1 MGSAPGRCSGADLY
15 KRSVMRIHVKFHSRF
30 REIFDCKERDVEIAD
45 GANVRD
51 LLALLCTTEKQSS
64 TIYAEVDKKLK
75 HDVMITKNRMIIF
88 HMKRLETQLSHNDE
102 VAVLY
107 PACMG

>member
-1 MGSAPGRCSGADLY
+1 
-15 KRSVMRIHVKFHSRF
+15 MRIRVKFHSRF
-30 REIFDCKERDVEIAD
+30 REIFACEEREVEIAE

-51 LLALLCTTEKQSS
+51 LLAQLCTTEKQRD
-64 TIYAEVDKKLK
+64 TIYAEVGQKLK

-88 HMKRLETQLSHNDE
+88 HMKRLDTQLAPDDE

>member
-1 MGSAPGRCSGADLY
+1 M
-15 KRSVMRIHVKFHSRF
+15 KIHVKFHSRF
-30 REIFDCKERDVEIAD
+30 REIFHCAELEIEMAD

-51 LLALLCTTEKQSS
+51 LLALLCTTEKQRD
-64 TIYAEVDKKLK
+64 TIFAEVGRKLK

>member
-1 MGSAPGRCSGADLY
+1 M
-15 KRSVMRIHVKFHSRF
+15 KIHVRFHSRF
-30 REIFDCKERDVEIAD
+30 REIFNCAEKDVEIAD

-51 LLALLCTTEKQSS
+51 LLAVLCATEKQSS
-64 TIYAEVDKKLK
+64 TIYAEVGKKLK
-75 HDVMITKNRMIIF
+75 NDVMITKNRMIIF
-88 HMKRLETQLSHNDE
+88 HMQRLETQLSHNDE

>member
-1 MGSAPGRCSGADLY
+1 M
-15 KRSVMRIHVKFHSRF
+15 KIHVKFHSRF
-30 REIFDCKERDVEIAD
+30 REIFNCDEKCVEMAD

-51 LLALLCTTEKQSS
+51 LLALLCSTEKQRN
-64 TIYAEVDKKLK
+64 TIYAEVGKKLK
-75 HDVMITKNRMIIF
+75 PDVMITKNRMIIF

-102 VAVLY
+102 VAVIY